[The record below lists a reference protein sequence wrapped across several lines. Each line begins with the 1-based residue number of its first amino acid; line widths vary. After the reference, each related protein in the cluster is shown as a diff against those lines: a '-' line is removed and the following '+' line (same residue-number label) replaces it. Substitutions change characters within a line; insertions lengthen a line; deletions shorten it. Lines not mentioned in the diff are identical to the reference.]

1 MVSHVCFSD
10 FLLVDDLRYWDF
22 ITLTPLMIAIIL
34 RRDLLEQHLLLL
46 LYLHQHLI
54 KGLEPIFEVSIW
66 NS

>member
-1 MVSHVCFSD
+1 MVSHVCSSD
-10 FLLVDDLRYWDF
+10 FLMDDFCCWDF
-22 ITLTPLMIAIIL
+22 ITLTPLMMAIIL

-66 NS
+66 DA